1 MKPAKIYL
9 KIFFSFLLI
18 LIVTEVLIFGLFG
31 VVMGRHFRSQMERYA
46 SVQVMMVKEI
56 IESKM
61 RSAPDGE
68 PARNESLKAF
78 IRELGEV
85 LDAHVWLQGPDGD
98 VVAKS
103 FDGNPPM
110 EHEELRK
117 KQGKDFGSFTLYHG
131 RRSRSGAYAVV
142 PVVLEGDDAYRL
154 HLFLAGSGSP
164 HPQKGFAL
172 GLGIIGVVVA
182 LLVIPVSRFISKPI
196 NELRRSAQRI
206 AEGDLSHRAVV
217 RGKDEIGKLGRTFNH
232 MADKLER
239 MIRGGRELTAHIS
252 HQLRT
257 PLTRIRV
264 AEEMLT
270 EKIEHGNHAG
280 LERYLNDI
288 REDIDELDLLIGRIL
303 TLSKLDL
310 KEEPL
315 ISEPLDPVELI
326 TQLLGRLKPAVDH
339 KNLRLETD
347 ITFEP
352 PFPGNRDALETAFS
366 NILENAVKYSP
377 PGGCVRVE
385 MKTAGGALEV
395 NVTNPF
401 EPLQEEDLE
410 RIFEPFQRSESAKQ
424 AGFGLGL
431 AIVRKIVEAHGGAV
445 RAQNTQE
452 GFSIRM
458 SLPGNPP
465 EEHLKRHL

>member
-18 LIVTEVLIFGLFG
+18 LIVTEVLIFALFG

-61 RSAPDGE
+61 RSAPDEE

-85 LDAHVWLQGPDGD
+85 LGAQVWLQRQDGRLVATTFPGD
-98 VVAKS
+98 VPAVVEQ
-103 FDGNPPM
+103 F
-110 EHEELRK
+110 K
-117 KQGKDFGSFTLYHG
+117 KRQGKDFGSFTLYHG
-131 RRSRSGAYAVV
+131 RRRGAGAYAVV
-142 PVVLEGDDAYRL
+142 PIALAGDEMFRL

-270 EKIEHGNHAG
+270 EKIERGNHAG

-288 REDIDELDLLIGRIL
+288 REDIDELDVLIGRIL

-326 TQLLGRLKPAVDH
+326 TQLLGGLKPAMDH
-339 KNLRLETD
+339 KSLRLGTD

-352 PFPGNRDALETAFS
+352 PFPGDRDALETAFS

-377 PGGCVRVE
+377 PGGSVTVE
-385 MKTAGGALEV
+385 MKTVGGALEV
-395 NVTNPF
+395 NVTNTF

-431 AIVRKIVEAHGGAV
+431 AIVKKIVEAHGGAV

-458 SLPGNPP
+458 SLPGNPS